1 MRSAIL
7 TITNDLGLHAR
18 AAAQLVQRVSGYHS
32 RVTLKRIDIDRSVDA
47 RSILAVLTL
56 AAAKGTIVEIIA
68 EGEDEVDV
76 VSTVSELFGDG
87 FGENNV

>member
-1 MRSAIL
+1 
-7 TITNDLGLHAR
+7 
-18 AAAQLVQRVSGYHS
+18 
-32 RVTLKRIDIDRSVDA
+32 
-47 RSILAVLTL
+47 VLTL

>member
-32 RVTLKRIDIDRSVDA
+32 RVTLRRIDIDRSVDA

-68 EGEDEVDV
+68 EGYYR
-76 VSTVSELFGDG
+76 TVNECKRGKKYFGKQRDT
-87 FGENNV
+87 N